1 MPIPGYNPI
10 KFDIPYER
18 NYPKREER
26 WDDTF
31 GGQQVAPD
39 SGSANPL
46 LPGAWFHE
54 DVGDLKGGEETP
66 VLSTG
71 SRVLLVNLRHEH
83 MNGLYGTVVRAA
95 ADFKWRVRVDGF
107 VRDKIFHANNLE
119 PLPGGH
125 VEPLDH
131 CEILPQLCSE
141 PPLYYIVGSWDTWE
155 RPHAMR
161 WETDRRSYVYETTG
175 QQSFQVLISGNHR
188 LCVHPNKP
196 HAAQDADVC
205 GPDDQGQGLFWTIV
219 SPSTS
224 KVEVRVQLD
233 LRNAVRYVHWDCV
246 GDAPPETQAPTLRR
260 EPGGL
265 AVQREVCEVVKP
277 TDGAFPACLASN
289 NKPMRKILHAARP
302 DWSHKDLEV
311 VQVKLARVQVENV
324 VELQLALRSVGCDH
338 LNERL
343 RAAGE
348 KAFTART
355 LSSLERAIEEADR
368 LAGASM
374 SDWGRL
380 EPTWHSVMY

>member
-1 MPIPGYNPI
+1 M
-10 KFDIPYER
+10 
-18 NYPKREER
+18 
-26 WDDTF
+26 
-31 GGQQVAPD
+31 
-39 SGSANPL
+39 
-46 LPGAWFHE
+46 
-54 DVGDLKGGEETP
+54 
-66 VLSTG
+66 
-71 SRVLLVNLRHEH
+71 
-83 MNGLYGTVVRAA
+83 
-95 ADFKWRVRVDGF
+95 
-107 VRDKIFHANNLE
+107 
-119 PLPGGH
+119 
-125 VEPLDH
+125 
-131 CEILPQLCSE
+131 
-141 PPLYYIVGSWDTWE
+141 
-155 RPHAMR
+155 
-161 WETDRRSYVYETTG
+161 
-175 QQSFQVLISGNHR
+175 
-188 LCVHPNKP
+188 
-196 HAAQDADVC
+196 
-205 GPDDQGQGLFWTIV
+205 
-219 SPSTS
+219 
-224 KVEVRVQLD
+224 QLD